1 MNNIT
6 VVMYHYVRDIKKS
19 KFPNIKGLDL
29 RDFLNQLDYLQKYYN
44 IISPEKLIDSIQN
57 KSALPNNSALLT
69 FDDAYIDHF
78 NNVFPI
84 LKKRNLSGCFF
95 PPVKCVL
102 QDKVLD
108 VNKIH
113 FILASVSNAKDL
125 IKMIFKSLD
134 KYRSEYKLE
143 SNDFYWKKC
152 AKANRYDNAN
162 IKFIK
167 NILQRDINEKLRN
180 IITDELFSEFVCNDE
195 KIFASE
201 LYMNYEQILHLHNNG
216 MYIGGHGFDH
226 YHLDSISSQEQKR
239 EIDLTVNFLN
249 DIGTDTNKWIMCY
262 PYGDYN
268 ESLINC
274 LKLKKCL
281 LGFTTNIDIA
291 NLDKDDLLK
300 LPRLDTN
307 DLPKTEDLK
316 INNWTKKII

>member
-6 VVMYHYVRDIKKS
+6 VVMYHYVRDIQNS
-19 KFPNIKGLDL
+19 KYPNIKGLDIKS
-29 RDFLNQLDYLQKYYN
+29 FQNQLDYLQKYYN
-44 IISPEKLIDSIQN
+44 IISPDKFIDSLEN
-57 KSALPNNSALLT
+57 KLTLPNNSALLT

-84 LKKRNLSGCFF
+84 LKKRNIFGCFF

-102 QDKVLD
+102 QEKVLD

-113 FILASVSNAKDL
+113 FILASASNVGDL
-125 IKMIFKSLD
+125 IKIIFKSLD

-162 IKFIK
+162 VKFVK
-167 NILQRDINEKLRN
+167 NILQRDIDEKLRG
-180 IITDELFSEFVCNDE
+180 IITDELFSEFVCDDE
-195 KIFASE
+195 KLFASE
-201 LYMNYEQILHLHNNG
+201 LYMNHDQVLYLHNNG

-226 YHLDSISSQEQKR
+226 YHLDSISSEHQKR
-239 EIDLTVNFLN
+239 EIDLTVSFLDN
-249 DIGTDTNKWIMCY
+249 IGTDINNWMMCY

-268 ESLINC
+268 ESLLDF

-281 LGFTTNIDIA
+281 LGFTTNINIA
-291 NLDKDDLLK
+291 NLNKDNLLT

-307 DLPKTEDLK
+307 DLPKIVDSK
-316 INNWTKKII
+316 INSWTKKII